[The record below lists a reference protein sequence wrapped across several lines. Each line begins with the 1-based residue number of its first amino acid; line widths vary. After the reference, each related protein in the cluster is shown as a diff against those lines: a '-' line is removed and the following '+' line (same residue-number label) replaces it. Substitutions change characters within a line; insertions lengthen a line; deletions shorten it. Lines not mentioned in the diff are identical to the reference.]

1 MDRAAN
7 RDNTTEFIQIWESE
21 PSLYSANV
29 NLKEGKDKA
38 FKRLVAK
45 LREVNPDADR
55 YAVIKKIASLRSN
68 YRREAK
74 VVKENPDYEPSLWYF
89 PLVHKFLKDDDVKDE
104 SYSGDESITAI
115 PEDVLVDF
123 IAILKSEPAVWR
135 TKSWQYRDQD
145 LKAAGFA
152 RLVERLQQVRPTAD
166 RWATIKMINVM
177 RKKFLIEW
185 RRVREDPAYE
195 PGLWYYDEISFIKDY
210 DQPVPGE
217 EDIKPAK
224 VPVRKTKAQ
233 ILNKRKVLR
242 EFIQLYESEPTLWK
256 VNSKQYRNREL
267 KAEAY
272 QKLANKLKEIQPDAD
287 AYAVVKQINSLRSPY
302 RKEIKKIRA
311 NPNYRTTLWYFDLL
325 AFLDNEGEESSEED
339 QEEDDES
346 EKYHPEDTNDG
357 EEEAHEM
364 CDEEDYMIEF
374 KPHSPEKDVKPPR
387 KIQRLMIERLNE
399 PEASSVDPLTVN
411 MSGHSNDTSAQHSSF
426 HGSYLYQPPAE
437 DRFDVYG
444 RNVAMKLRQL
454 PNDQR
459 MLAEKAINDVL
470 FEAEMGTLQRAGPA
484 HYAVN

>member
-1 MDRAAN
+1 MSARN
-7 RDNTTEFIQIWESE
+7 SPKFLQDNLREFIEVYKSE
-21 PSLYSANV
+21 PALWRVKSRAYRDREV
-29 NLKEGKDKA
+29 KA
-38 FKRLVAK
+38 AAYERLLAK
-45 LREVNPDADR
+45 LREVDPDADT
-55 YAVIKKIASLRSN
+55 YSVVKKINTIRSP
-68 YRREAK
+68 YRKEAQM
-74 VVKENPDYEPSLWYF
+74 VKLNPKYKP
-89 PLVHKFLKDDDVKDE
+89 V
-104 SYSGDESITAI
+104 
-115 PEDVLVDF
+115 
-123 IAILKSEPAVWR
+123 
-135 TKSWQYRDQD
+135 
-145 LKAAGFA
+145 
-152 RLVERLQQVRPTAD
+152 
-166 RWATIKMINVM
+166 
-177 RKKFLIEW
+177 
-185 RRVREDPAYE
+185 
-195 PGLWYYDEISFIKDY
+195 LWYYDLLDFLKDSETPEEG
-210 DQPVPGE
+210 DEGGE
-217 EDIKPAK
+217 AGEENGDEDIKPAK

-399 PEASSVDPLTVN
+399 PETSSVDPLTVN